1 MRAALTLHVGSVC
14 FQVSVTHPTE
24 AAFNLWGKIDSS
36 QRRFITSIWVGFQSL
51 CVHKF
56 LSATH
61 HGMASACSYV
71 NKHVWIRQLSVY
83 RGTRNVGQFP
93 LEEGGEKSGYWYF
106 LKRPR
111 VWTHWE
117 RDSNSD
123 GENGRLAKKQ
133 LRDMKMCHLDPSG
146 MKYIDRSEQII
157 SSACFQTR
165 V

>member
-1 MRAALTLHVGSVC
+1 MSVS
-14 FQVSVTHPTE
+14 FP
-24 AAFNLWGKIDSS
+24 WKRGGKKWILV
-36 QRRFITSIWVGFQSL
+36 FPETTPSL
-51 CVHKF
+51 D
-56 LSATH
+56 
-61 HGMASACSYV
+61 
-71 NKHVWIRQLSVY
+71 
-83 RGTRNVGQFP
+83 P
-93 LEEGGEKSGYWYF
+93 L
-106 LKRPR
+106 R
-111 VWTHWE
+111 E